1 MPPLKMG
8 KTIAD
13 KLKGP
18 QGTPTSLDPKASQ
31 NLSLGSSQKQQTS
44 FENSEKGE

>member
-18 QGTPTSLDPKASQ
+18 QGTPTSLDT
-31 NLSLGSSQKQQTS
+31 QKPLKI
-44 FENSEKGE
+44 FH